1 VLKATVDLEQK
12 DASGM
17 RPFDRAI
24 GHLKAGHSHYA
35 VLGGA
40 ILAAMNRA
48 NETGKP
54 QNQR

>member
-1 VLKATVDLEQK
+1 MLKATVDLEQK